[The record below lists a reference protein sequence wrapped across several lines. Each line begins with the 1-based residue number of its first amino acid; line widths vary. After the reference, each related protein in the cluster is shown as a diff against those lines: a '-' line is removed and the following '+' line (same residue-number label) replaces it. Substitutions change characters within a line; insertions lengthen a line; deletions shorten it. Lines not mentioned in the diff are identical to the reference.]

1 MAEQTSRL
9 AIIIDSTGAKNNADN
24 LTSSLVKMTQAGET
38 AANSAGK
45 VTKATEDEKN
55 ALAKLKAAIDP
66 VGAAIDTV
74 GRRYSELKKFFD
86 KGLIDKEEYE
96 FLVRKLNETTE
107 ELSGVAQAQREVEK
121 AGKLAAAQQEAQ
133 AQAFQRMLDKIDPLA
148 AALRNLEQQHDEL
161 NAAFASGKINGS
173 QFENYSRKIQETR
186 RELTGEAQAEREAA
200 KAHDEQVVALQ
211 RLIAQL
217 DPVGTAF
224 NRLVE
229 QQKQLNEAKA
239 KGMLSPEMYEELSGK
254 LRAMRSELE
263 VTQSQLSKTGM
274 SAKQTAFAM
283 RMLPAQMTDIV
294 VGLSTGQSPF
304 MVLMQQGGQLKDM
317 FGGIGP
323 AIKGVG
329 SYVLGLINPFTLAAA
344 AVGVLGLAYYKGS
357 QEQDE
362 FNKSLILTGN
372 QLGTTSGQLGDI
384 AQRAGNAADS
394 TTGAAAAVLNQLVR
408 SGKVASS
415 SLEQVTTAIVKT
427 SEVTGIS
434 TEQLVNDF
442 NEIAKDPVS
451 AISKLNDQYHFL
463 TLATYNQ
470 IKALQDEGNQQE
482 AARIATE
489 EYSSSMIQRTNQI
502 KENLGYLETAWKAV
516 ADSAKWAWDS
526 MLDIGRETSLD
537 QKISDVLR
545 QIDEI
550 EKNTRPGVFGLGG
563 IGDGGAQNKRL
574 ARLKQQLGVLQAE
587 KIAQDVLNSSINDY
601 NKRQQE
607 GIELRQRAD
616 AFSKQYQ
623 TREQQRA
630 SELAKLEKLKN
641 QYSKEE
647 YNNLIAQINERYKD
661 PKQPKAKGYSDDAAQ
676 RMIDHLNQQNAL
688 LSSQAELT
696 VKLSSSEQELVK
708 WRQRI
713 ADLESRPSSK
723 LTQDQKSLLLHRE
736 EITALMEKNVAI
748 EKNNRLIKESAEIT
762 AWRDSLQA
770 SIDNRQQGYDI
781 QIAGYGVG
789 DKNQQRQQELLR
801 IEHGYNNQRLQLERD
816 YADKSR
822 GMSDHVFQEKM
833 QALNDALERE
843 KEIVRQKNEQ
853 LDIQGRRLG

>member
-107 ELSGVAQAQREVEK
+107 ELSGVAQAQREAEK

-317 FGGIGP
+317 FGGIGS

-451 AISKLNDQYHFL
+451 AISKLNDQYH
-463 TLATYNQ
+463 
-470 IKALQDEGNQQE
+470 
-482 AARIATE
+482 
-489 EYSSSMIQRTNQI
+489 
-502 KENLGYLETAWKAV
+502 
-516 ADSAKWAWDS
+516 
-526 MLDIGRETSLD
+526 
-537 QKISDVLR
+537 
-545 QIDEI
+545 
-550 EKNTRPGVFGLGG
+550 
-563 IGDGGAQNKRL
+563 
-574 ARLKQQLGVLQAE
+574 
-587 KIAQDVLNSSINDY
+587 
-601 NKRQQE
+601 
-607 GIELRQRAD
+607 
-616 AFSKQYQ
+616 
-623 TREQQRA
+623 
-630 SELAKLEKLKN
+630 
-641 QYSKEE
+641 
-647 YNNLIAQINERYKD
+647 
-661 PKQPKAKGYSDDAAQ
+661 
-676 RMIDHLNQQNAL
+676 
-688 LSSQAELT
+688 
-696 VKLSSSEQELVK
+696 
-708 WRQRI
+708 
-713 ADLESRPSSK
+713 
-723 LTQDQKSLLLHRE
+723 
-736 EITALMEKNVAI
+736 
-748 EKNNRLIKESAEIT
+748 
-762 AWRDSLQA
+762 
-770 SIDNRQQGYDI
+770 
-781 QIAGYGVG
+781 
-789 DKNQQRQQELLR
+789 
-801 IEHGYNNQRLQLERD
+801 
-816 YADKSR
+816 
-822 GMSDHVFQEKM
+822 
-833 QALNDALERE
+833 
-843 KEIVRQKNEQ
+843 
-853 LDIQGRRLG
+853 